1 MTALQR
7 AISFVVGRLLPAAFL
22 FLAVSIGWLSRSEVP
37 AGKFFATVI
46 PLMSGTLPPSIVG
59 HGKMSGTPVVPDDMM
74 PQPRPDNEI
83 LLDLPSGDKLPAN
96 GIGMCCRA
104 TAYDDVLVY
113 RTVLWYLLLGG
124 RHIDGAHLYLNHKAI
139 GEGINEAVKRGVPR
153 REIFFTTKIFPTQF
167 GYESTLQNVEQY
179 LDQTKQDYI
188 DLVLLHFPSVSAF
201 GPMLS
206 SPCSKEGKSAR
217 ECRIETWKALSEL
230 QASGKIRNAGVS
242 NFAVKHLKD
251 LEGIGVPIANNQ
263 IQFNPFEPEY
273 VVETFKYCAANGI
286 TITAY
291 SPLGGLMDRSKAEAS
306 EILSDLSHKYDR
318 RLTSIMLRW
327 ALQRGCAVIPGT
339 GNPSHMLSN
348 LAVYDFELSDE
359 DMSIINNLKNVVKGF
374 NMDVR
379 EIE

>member
-1 MTALQR
+1 
-7 AISFVVGRLLPAAFL
+7 
-22 FLAVSIGWLSRSEVP
+22 
-37 AGKFFATVI
+37 
-46 PLMSGTLPPSIVG
+46 
-59 HGKMSGTPVVPDDMM
+59 
-74 PQPRPDNEI
+74 
-83 LLDLPSGDKLPAN
+83 
-96 GIGMCCRA
+96 MCCRA

-153 REIFFTTKIFPTQF
+153 NEIFFTTKIFPTQF
-167 GYESTLQNVEQY
+167 GYDSTLKNVEQY

-201 GPMLS
+201 LS

-217 ECRIETWKALSEL
+217 ECRVETWKALSEL

-242 NFAVKHLKD
+242 NFAVKHLKE
-251 LEGIGVPIANNQ
+251 LEGIGVPVANNQ

-273 VVETFKYCAANGI
+273 VVETFNYCAANGI

-291 SPLGGLMDRSKAEAS
+291 SPLGGLMDRGKAEAN
-306 EILSDLSHKYDR
+306 EILTNMAQKYDR

-327 ALQRGCAVIPGT
+327 AIQRGCAVIPGT
-339 GNPSHMLSN
+339 GNPCEYYAHVFITCCSSLICFSCAAHMKSK
-348 LAVYDFELSDE
+348 LAIYDFELSDE

-374 NMDVR
+374 SMDVR
-379 EIE
+379 DID